1 MQVQKDSFFRIFQSD
16 LRVVLQRFFENRR
29 AGITPEIA
37 GDFVDPAILER
48 LIALELVEYDAEAGE
63 YRLDDRAERFFDEML
78 GAAEVA
84 QADWLVALLE
94 EIRRSI
100 GGYQK
105 LADPAKGDVLLRR
118 VCRLLRTCKS
128 RIQRHL
134 EEVKAAV
141 DYDYRAGSD
150 YEVKLLKLEWH
161 LERAKSYG
169 NAIADLNNLLRH
181 DTFFQVHQEI
191 DLLSLRRQVIHR
203 CSQVGDAL
211 IDVYQRIEDYLNRVQ
226 RDYARARKLIRLCGL
241 VERHEHLTATNLSEV
256 ATMANGPWFH
266 EFRLRTLLDPGLID
280 GRPELLERALVRAG
294 LGEASGK
301 ARRVEIDQEPF
312 DDIPP
317 VIDWQNVYEAFAKQ
331 REDLFVFLG
340 KVRVEGR
347 LLTEEERIDGYCA
360 IITNEDWA
368 ETWDSRAFELATDG
382 VWEYAVV
389 KPPALLIS

>member
-1 MQVQKDSFFRIFQSD
+1 MTQHCKTGK
-16 LRVVLQRFFENRR
+16 RVLSWGTQGRR
-29 AGITPEIA
+29 LTWRG
-37 GDFVDPAILER
+37 
-48 LIALELVEYDAEAGE
+48 
-63 YRLDDRAERFFDEML
+63 
-78 GAAEVA
+78 
-84 QADWLVALLE
+84 
-94 EIRRSI
+94 
-100 GGYQK
+100 
-105 LADPAKGDVLLRR
+105 
-118 VCRLLRTCKS
+118 
-128 RIQRHL
+128 
-134 EEVKAAV
+134 
-141 DYDYRAGSD
+141 YRAGSD

-191 DLLSLRRQVIHR
+191 DLLSLRRQVIQR

-211 IDVYQRIEDYLNRVQ
+211 IDIYQRIEDYLNRVQ

-241 VERHEHLTATNLSEV
+241 IERHEHLTATNLLEV
-256 ATMANGPWFH
+256 AAMAQGPWFH
-266 EFRLRTLLDPGLID
+266 EFRLRTLLDPDLID
-280 GRPELLERALVRAG
+280 GRPDLLERALVRAG
-294 LGEASGK
+294 LGDSSGK

-317 VIDWQNVYEAFAKQ
+317 VIDWQNVYEAFTKQ

-368 ETWDSRAFELATDG
+368 EVWDSRPFELATDG